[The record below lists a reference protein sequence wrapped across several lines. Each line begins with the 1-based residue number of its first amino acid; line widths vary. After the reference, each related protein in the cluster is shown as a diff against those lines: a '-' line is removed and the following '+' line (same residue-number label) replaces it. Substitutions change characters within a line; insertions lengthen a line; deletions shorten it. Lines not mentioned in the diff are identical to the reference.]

1 MRTEQHSAQRGHEAQ
16 SNLAPRVEV
25 LESEVRSLAITLKDS
40 IKHQDAQ
47 SQLIFSK
54 IDDLSE
60 KLDVKTTPS
69 LANMALWAGVVLTL
83 IFGVSTPIITSMSNT
98 VTRDRT
104 DARRDYDQLDT
115 KIQKEVALET
125 TLIAK
130 SVADLER
137 FYLTRHDDLIGLV
150 LKGDSHL
157 KEQIESHE
165 KLIDRLFARNYD
177 RDQRDLEELRARRM
191 KDTK

>member
-104 DARRDYDQLDT
+104 DARRDCDQLDT

-130 SVADLER
+130 SVGDLER

-150 LKGDSHL
+150 LKEDSHL